1 LITRVCIGWTS
12 FTATAAPTARHIAGI
27 GIGRPKRAPATRDTS
42 AIARFIAGV
51 GIGFTAAPLFRGRA
65 ILARQAGFIGG
76 GRFPPL
82 RQSTTDRH
90 GKTRASQAQNQQA
103 APQGRI
109 GGVRHNVLLA
119 QTSLIW
125 ADPWRFASRRG

>member
-27 GIGRPKRAPATRDTS
+27 GITPPAIGTTAPARLITRIGIARSLGTPATGHAS
-42 AIARFIAGV
+42 AIAGFIAGV
-51 GIGFTAAPLFRGRA
+51 GIGFTAAALCRGRA

-90 GKTRASQAQNQQA
+90 GKPRASQA
-103 APQGRI
+103 
-109 GGVRHNVLLA
+109 
-119 QTSLIW
+119 
-125 ADPWRFASRRG
+125 